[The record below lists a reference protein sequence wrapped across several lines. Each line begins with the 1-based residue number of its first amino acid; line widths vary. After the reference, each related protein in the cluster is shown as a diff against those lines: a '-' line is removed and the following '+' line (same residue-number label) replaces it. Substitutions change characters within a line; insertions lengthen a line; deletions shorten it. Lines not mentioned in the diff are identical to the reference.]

1 MINEQMNDK
10 VVALEVQTYR
20 LTAGVLKNA
29 MRAYLDRNN
38 QNKHGKM
45 QLKQLLRKDQTV
57 KSIEITDKNIKS
69 FEKVAKKYG
78 IDYALKKDESAE
90 PPKYIVFF
98 KARDADVLEQAFK
111 EYTNDVLQ
119 NKDKQRV
126 SVKEKLKNFR
136 EKVKSQTRQREKTHK
151 REQSL

>member
-38 QNKHGKM
+38 KNKHGKM

-78 IDYALKKDESAE
+78 IDYALKKDESEE